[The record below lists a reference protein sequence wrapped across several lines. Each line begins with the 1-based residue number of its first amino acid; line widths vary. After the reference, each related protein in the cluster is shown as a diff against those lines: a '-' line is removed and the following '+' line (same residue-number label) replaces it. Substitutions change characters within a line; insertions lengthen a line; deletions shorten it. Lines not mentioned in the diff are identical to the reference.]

1 MKLADASSYF
11 DRTPALDTVTGLS
24 LFLGQIGPYD
34 DSKRDASAAYRR
46 ILSVRP
52 GTSMPASMVVSMLG
66 RTWMIGAMEPDGLEE
81 LYREKYVLQQAA
93 GQLKV
98 SRLSGFLSSTVAAT
112 YWASANWVKDAKQL
126 EVSSETPQIFDITM
140 PGSSDVRVHDVVW
153 NTGVAYLVLSPR
165 LVASGY
171 VQVNCLKLEQT
182 APVVASMTTR
192 TYAPTTGAYTS
203 AAPANV
209 NALLVR
215 WQSLFEYGSQ
225 TSERYQEGDA
235 AIVLPSGTVASTS
248 TKITVSSIA
257 YQVLSVLDI
266 DGAVVLHARKV

>member
-11 DRTPALDTVTGLS
+11 DRTPALDLTTGLG
-24 LFLGQIGPYD
+24 LFMGQIGNYD

-46 ILSVRP
+46 VLSVRP
-52 GTSMPASMVVSMLG
+52 GTVMPASMVVSMLNKV
-66 RTWMIGAMEPDGLEE
+66 WMIGAMEPDGLEE
-81 LYREKYVLQQAA
+81 LYREKYVLQQAS
-93 GQLKV
+93 GQLNV
-98 SRLSGFLSSTVAAT
+98 SRLSGFLSSTVAGT

-140 PGSSDVRVHDVVW
+140 PGAADVRVHDIVW
-153 NTGVAYLVLSPR
+153 TTGVAYLVLSPR
-165 LVASGY
+165 QVASGY
-171 VQVNCLKLEQT
+171 VQVNSLKLDQT

-192 TYAPTTGAYTS
+192 TYSPTTGTYTS

-235 AIVLPSGTVASTS
+235 AIVLPSGTVVSTS
-248 TKITVSSIA
+248 TKITVSSVA
-257 YQVLSVLDI
+257 YQVLSVLDL

>member
-11 DRTPALDTVTGLS
+11 DRTPALDTVTS
-24 LFLGQIGPYD
+24 AQLFLGQIGNYD

-46 ILSVRP
+46 VLSVRP
-52 GTSMPASMVVSMLG
+52 GTVMPASMVVSMLN
-66 RTWMIGAMEPDGLEE
+66 RVWMIGSMEPDGLEE
-81 LYREKYVLQQAA
+81 LYREKYVLQQAS

-98 SRLSGFLSSTVAAT
+98 SRLSAFLSGTVAGT

-140 PGSSDVRVHDVVW
+140 PVAADVRVHDIVW
-153 NTGVAYLVLSPR
+153 STGVAYLVLSPR
-165 LVASGY
+165 QVASGY
-171 VQVNCLKLEQT
+171 VQVNSLKLDQT
-182 APVVASMTTR
+182 TPVVATMTTR
-192 TYAPTTGAYTS
+192 TYVPSTGSYTS
-203 AAPANV
+203 AAPTNV

-225 TSERYQEGDA
+225 TSERYQEGDV
-235 AIVLPSGTVASTS
+235 AIVLPSGTVVSTS
-248 TKITVSSIA
+248 TKITVSSIT
-257 YQVLSVLDI
+257 YQVMSVLDI